1 MLIRASVHTKPPH
14 ACVLQRSRG
23 VTFTSFLIQQ
33 ANDISMGSDHGVSLR
48 SSWQVVADAV
58 TAALE
63 DHRFDFRA
71 NVFTLIAIT
80 GVILYWRGVWTL
92 WCVISVCKDWPVTGL
107 P

>member
-1 MLIRASVHTKPPH
+1 
-14 ACVLQRSRG
+14 
-23 VTFTSFLIQQ
+23 
-33 ANDISMGSDHGVSLR
+33 
-48 SSWQVVADAV
+48 VVADAV

-92 WCVISVCKDWPVTGL
+92 WCVISVCKDWPVARL